1 MSSSKTETKKSQ
13 HSVAPKRAPRKAK
26 AGADRAPAPRPGPEG
41 GVRQENRRRRLGELR
56 RAACELFL
64 EQGIASVAVEEIASA
79 AGLSKAGFYRYYA
92 SVEALVGDLVAPV
105 ASGLEEAATA
115 AEVGLRAAKN
125 KDQLVSVYVRLGI
138 ALTAVVAAEQPVV
151 RLYLQEVRG
160 PDHGLRGPIAAVA
173 ARVDALVLALTHAA
187 HAHGLLR
194 AVDPELSAQAVLGL
208 VEHMLHR
215 ALRSGRL
222 VQEAERLP
230 SLIAMVLEGVAH
242 G

>member
-1 MSSSKTETKKSQ
+1 M
-13 HSVAPKRAPRKAK
+13 
-26 AGADRAPAPRPGPEG
+26 G
-41 GVRQENRRRRLGELR
+41 
-56 RAACELFL
+56 
-64 EQGIASVAVEEIASA
+64 VEEIASA

-138 ALTAVVAAEQPVV
+138 ALTAVVVAAEQPVV